1 MGTTY
6 IAKTLQEAVA
16 YMYLKGGDFDDKKT
30 LISGGAYMTYFYK
43 KGSKVAVYDEIYK
56 KLFIY

>member
-1 MGTTY
+1 MEY
-6 IAKTLQEAVA
+6 IAKTLQEAIA

-30 LISGGAYMTYFYK
+30 IISGGAYKTYFYR
-43 KGSKVAVYDEIYK
+43 KGRKIAVYDEIYK